1 MGHLEEPDVREL
13 DMPIVM
19 QALGDRLRLQIVQ
32 TLAQEGEKQC
42 GTFELGIAKATRS
55 HHFKVLREAGITRT
69 RVDGTSRF
77 ISLRAD
83 DLNAKFP
90 GLLAA
95 VLGTVRV

>member
-1 MGHLEEPDVREL
+1 MGLLEEPDVREL

-32 TLAQEGEKQC
+32 ALAQEGEKQC

>member
-32 TLAQEGEKQC
+32 ALAQEGEKQC

>member
-1 MGHLEEPDVREL
+1 MGHLEEPDIREL

-32 TLAQEGEKQC
+32 ALAQEGEKQC